1 MKKRIL
7 QIESLM
13 MALLVLFVS
22 IGWNVNFHYCTEDH
36 HLLSSFGDASR
47 LCEHCQNHPHHH
59 MNAAQF
65 EEHLKAV
72 HFDEKCCCDDFDSK
86 IQFTD
91 NYTSSPEKHIAVFL
105 QPALLPHLNLTDLLQ
120 EVKQVFN
127 IFSPQKIPFFLSGR
141 QMTIFFSNLKLNPL
155 IF

>member
-7 QIESLM
+7 QIVSSL

-47 LCEHCQNHPHHH
+47 LCEHCQNHPHRH
-59 MNAAQF
+59 MNATQF
-65 EEHLKAV
+65 EEHLNVV

-91 NYTSSPEKHIAVFL
+91 NYTFSPEKHIAVFL
-105 QPALLPHLNLTDLLQ
+105 QPALLPHFDSMELLQ
-120 EVKQVFN
+120 EIKQVFHF
-127 IFSPQKIPFFLSGR
+127 FSPQKIPFFLSGR

>member
-7 QIESLM
+7 QIVSSLM
-13 MALLVLFVS
+13 ALFVLFVS

-47 LCEHCQNHPHHH
+47 LCEHCQNHPHRH
-59 MNAAQF
+59 MNATQF
-65 EEHLKAV
+65 EEHLNVV

-91 NYTSSPEKHIAVFL
+91 NYTFSPENILPFSCN
-105 QPALLPHLNLTDLLQ
+105 QPCCRILIQWNCCR
-120 EVKQVFN
+120 K
-127 IFSPQKIPFFLSGR
+127 SSRFF
-141 QMTIFFSNLKLNPL
+141 IFFSTKDSIFHFRKANDYLFSNMKLNPL